1 MKEILKLDYDEMDVS
16 DPDKMTIL
24 PHNWKEDTALML
36 TVTDRVCKGIEKARK
51 LLAAL
56 LNIYPWDALPT
67 LDDSDIVRL
76 WQAVNENELG
86 AWCTY
91 DPEEINRYLEQ
102 RFCQSV
108 AKASIITPLPIE

>member
-1 MKEILKLDYDEMDVS
+1 MNTQIELKDNENPAWAFYENGDGLLS
-16 DPDKMTIL
+16 LIFFAKSSS
-24 PHNWKEDTALML
+24 H
-36 TVTDRVCKGIEKARK
+36 ARPI
-51 LLAAL
+51 AAL
-56 LNIYPWDALPT
+56 LNIYPWDALLK

-91 DPEEINRYLEQ
+91 DPAEINRYLEQ

-108 AKASIITPLPIE
+108 AKASILTPLPIE

>member
-1 MKEILKLDYDEMDVS
+1 MNTQIELKDGE
-16 DPDKMTIL
+16 T
-24 PHNWKEDTALML
+24 L
-36 TVTDRVCKGIEKARK
+36 TWAIYENGDGLLSLIFFATSPSHARPI
-51 LLAAL
+51 AAL

-76 WQAVNENELG
+76 WQAVNERELG
-86 AWCTY
+86 DWCTY

>member
-1 MKEILKLDYDEMDVS
+1 MNTQIELKDNEIPAWAFYENGEGL
-16 DPDKMTIL
+16 L
-24 PHNWKEDTALML
+24 PLIFFATSPSH
-36 TVTDRVCKGIEKARK
+36 ARP
-51 LLAAL
+51 LAAL
-56 LNIYPWDALPT
+56 LNIYPCDTLPK

-91 DPEEINRYLEQ
+91 DPAEINRYLEQ

-108 AKASIITPLPIE
+108 AKASILTPLPIE